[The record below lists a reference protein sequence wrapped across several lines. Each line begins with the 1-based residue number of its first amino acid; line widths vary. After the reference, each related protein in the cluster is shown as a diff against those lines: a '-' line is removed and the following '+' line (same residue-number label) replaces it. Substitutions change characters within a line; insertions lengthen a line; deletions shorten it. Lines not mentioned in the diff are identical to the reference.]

1 MRRIFFPRALQV
13 ASFFLLLAPLSCA
26 TTGGRAAVKTV
37 DDMYA
42 QAVTDLKDGL
52 YPEAL
57 DAFETIKARFPYSK
71 YAALSDLRIADVHF
85 ERQAYVEAVDAYR
98 NFLKYHPTHSEAPY
112 AMFRIADA
120 YQQQIPGDFFF
131 LPPSAEKDQAQ
142 TKLAISAFRDM
153 LARYP
158 TSEYA
163 EKAQDKLN
171 QCRKKLADHEMY
183 VARFY
188 FKREKWMASAVRAEG
203 VLRDYNGLGLDPE
216 ALWIAGNSRYF
227 TKELV
232 EARVHLTKLETEF
245 ADSPEAGKAKSVLEE
260 MNKSKL
266 DDKATDQASA
276 KSPAG
281 SDVANPAPSATAT
294 GNQPPRA
301 NPPR

>member
-1 MRRIFFPRALQV
+1 MRRIFFPRLV
-13 ASFFLLLAPLSCA
+13 LLTGLFILLAPISCA
-26 TTGGRAAVKTV
+26 TTDGRAAAKTV
-37 DDMYA
+37 DDLYA
-42 QAVTDLKDGL
+42 QAVTDLKDEL

-112 AMFRIADA
+112 AMFRIAEA
-120 YQQQIPGDFFF
+120 YQQQMPSDFFF

-153 LARYP
+153 LTRYP

-163 EKAQDKLN
+163 EKAQEHLN
-171 QCRKKLADHEMY
+171 ECRKKLGDHEMY

-188 FKREKWMASAVRAEG
+188 FNREKWMASALRAEG
-203 VLRDYNGLGLDPE
+203 VLRDYNGLGLDAE
-216 ALWIAGNSRYF
+216 ALWIAGSSRYY

-232 EARVHLTKLETEF
+232 EARVHLGKLETEF

-260 MNKSKL
+260 MNNKKL
-266 DDKATDQASA
+266 DEKATNDANAKTPAS
-276 KSPAG
+276 

-294 GNQPPRA
+294 GNKTPLA
-301 NPPR
+301 NPK